1 MNTAA
6 VIRRLANECGFR
18 VRALDLVNS
27 TPETLRL
34 GPLVIFELI
43 GIRVL
48 NWRMFENYRSNII
61 AVLEKV

>member
-1 MNTAA
+1 LM
-6 VIRRLANECGFR
+6 
-18 VRALDLVNS
+18 
-27 TPETLRL
+27 
-34 GPLVIFELI
+34 

>member
-1 MNTAA
+1 
-6 VIRRLANECGFR
+6 
-18 VRALDLVNS
+18 
-27 TPETLRL
+27 
-34 GPLVIFELI
+34 VIFELM